1 MKCFLLIILLF
12 TTLKIVLSTIIGL
25 NISAISNDNENLLSE
40 GLIVHS
46 HAEILVVPD
55 GELRHLAHPHT
66 FLARLPADE
75 CFVVSELVAAVEV
88 LDRHTE
94 PVELCTKRHEAG
106 TPVQHNLLDIGVDGF
121 LIEEDDHEPGEL
133 DAVLLHRLDHHIG
146 HADRILTA

>member
-1 MKCFLLIILLF
+1 MI
-12 TTLKIVLSTIIGL
+12 
-25 NISAISNDNENLLSE
+25 
-40 GLIVHS
+40 
-46 HAEILVVPD
+46 PD
-55 GELRHLAHPHT
+55 GKLRHLTYPHT

-75 CFVVSELVAAVEV
+75 GFVICKLVAAIEM
-88 LDRHTE
+88 LDRHAE
-94 PVELCTKRHEAG
+94 PIELCTKRHEAG